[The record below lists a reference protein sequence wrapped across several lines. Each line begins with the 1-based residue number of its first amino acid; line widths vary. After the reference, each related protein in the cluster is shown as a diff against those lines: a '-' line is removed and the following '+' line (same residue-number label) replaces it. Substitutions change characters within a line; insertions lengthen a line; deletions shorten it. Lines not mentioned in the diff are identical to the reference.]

1 MKQVKNQPKRIT
13 SLLLAAAL
21 VVMPMQTAVCAAPSA
36 PIRVADTSS
45 TSGTPSTT
53 NEKTAESLNAQK
65 TAGATKSEVVY
76 ASLQNDG
83 NVKGVYIV
91 NRFDPSSEPVKD
103 YGDYAS
109 IREISTQGRMESF
122 SDGHYAISTGDA
134 PFFYQGQTKRK
145 TLPWKIQLRYT
156 LDGQPIDAQQLAG
169 KSGTFGLEITVKP
182 TDATAKDS
190 YAQQMMLQTS
200 VTLPGDVAENVQTK
214 DGTLVQAG
222 SNHRIDF
229 IGLPGKEAKIF
240 HLTATVK
247 DFHLPAITFAG
258 VPFSMDISSMAL
270 PDFSQD
276 PDLKKLQDGTKALND
291 ATKRLAAGLSAADK
305 GFSALDYGLGRLTGG
320 FSTLQNAGSRLTGG
334 ADRFAAGLETLQKN
348 SAPLVAGIRQAN
360 TSTKDIEDAMQQV
373 NEGWK
378 GYTQGVSAYVDGAQ
392 KSLEAAAPF
401 ASGAQQLLDG
411 ATKTRD
417 GLSAL
422 SEEGGKLVGYSGQIQ
437 EALTQMKR
445 SLSSLP
451 NDRGTKTASAS
462 ALPSPQELAQS
473 EARIK
478 EASRSLQQAKG
489 ATDAV
494 YDAFEKQIQ
503 AIENQPSPSLE
514 EVVTAAGLSADAPKN
529 PDVQKLL
536 AYQQKTAAAQKQALL
551 SSLHR
556 LTDTGEAPLKALKQG
571 MAQAAGQAE
580 QMEEALS
587 EGLSQIKKMTE
598 AMQRLGSGSSALS
611 DGVEKLEQQYQTFHQ
626 GLRRYVGGVGAV
638 SVHFGG
644 NGLKTTDVVA
654 DEAKV
659 LPPSQTAKAQAD
671 TPTTPPSK
679 TAEAQAGTPTTPPSV
694 PTTFY
699 AGMKAL
705 AGGLAEW
712 QQGVKPLVQG
722 GKALQSPENTQALLE
737 GQEKVRNGIGQY
749 TAGFGRLAGGMQ
761 QYTDGVSALA
771 NNSSTLADGLA
782 SYVDGVNRAANGMTE
797 WQSGFHQFGSGV
809 SQASDGAK
817 QLSDGTGEFADQTSD
832 MDARIREKIDA
843 LMGETKKDAKDQTSF
858 ADARNG
864 KISQVQFVLMTEE
877 IKKPQEAKEKAPVKK
892 NISLWDRIVNLFT
905 PKKDSEE

>member
-229 IGLPGKEAKIF
+229 IGLPGKEVKIF

-247 DFHLPAITFAG
+247 NFHLPAITFAG

-411 ATKTRD
+411 ATKTRE
-417 GLSAL
+417 GLSSL
-422 SEEGGKLVGYSGQIQ
+422 SEEGGKLVGYSAQIQ

-451 NDRGTKTASAS
+451 NDNGSKTASAS

-571 MAQAAGQAE
+571 MSQAAGQAE

-598 AMQRLGSGSSALS
+598 AMQHLGSGSSALS

-626 GLRRYVGGVGAV
+626 GLRRYVDGVGDI

-644 NGLKTTDVVA
+644 NGSKTKDIVA

-659 LPPSQTAKAQAD
+659 L
-671 TPTTPPSK
+671 
-679 TAEAQAGTPTTPPSV
+679 PPSV

-722 GKALQSPENTQALLE
+722 GKALQSPETTQALLE

-771 NNSSTLADGLA
+771 NNSSSLADGLA
-782 SYVDGVNRAANGMTE
+782 SYVDGVNRAANGMTK

-817 QLSDGTGEFADQTSD
+817 RLSDGTGDFADQTSD

-843 LMGETKKDAKDQTSF
+843 LMGETKKDVKDQTSF

-877 IKKPQEAKEKAPVKK
+877 IKKPQEAKEKAPAKK

>member
-21 VVMPMQTAVCAAPSA
+21 VVMPMQTAVYAAPSV

-45 TSGTPSTT
+45 TSGTPSTA

-422 SEEGGKLVGYSGQIQ
+422 SEEGGKLVGYSAQIQ

-451 NDRGTKTASAS
+451 NDRGSKTASAS

-598 AMQRLGSGSSALS
+598 AMQHLGSGSSALS

-644 NGLKTTDVVA
+644 NGLKTTDIVA

-659 LPPSQTAKAQAD
+659 LPPSA
-671 TPTTPPSK
+671 
-679 TAEAQAGTPTTPPSV
+679 

-722 GKALQSPENTQALLE
+722 GKALQSPETTQALLE

-771 NNSSTLADGLA
+771 NNSSALVDGLA
-782 SYVDGVNRAANGMTE
+782 SYVDGVNRAANGMTK

-817 QLSDGTGEFADQTSD
+817 RLSDGTGDFADQTSD

-843 LMGETKKDAKDQTSF
+843 LMGETKKDVKDQTSF

-877 IKKPQEAKEKAPVKK
+877 IKKPQEAKEKAPAKK

>member
-229 IGLPGKEAKIF
+229 IGLPGKEVKIF

-247 DFHLPAITFAG
+247 NFHLPAITFAG

-422 SEEGGKLVGYSGQIQ
+422 SEEGGKLVGYSAQIQ

-451 NDRGTKTASAS
+451 NDSSSKTASAS

-571 MAQAAGQAE
+571 MSQAAGQAE

-598 AMQRLGSGSSALS
+598 AMQHLGSGSSALS

-626 GLRRYVGGVGAV
+626 GLRRYVDGVGDI

-644 NGLKTTDVVA
+644 NGSKTKDIVA

-659 LPPSQTAKAQAD
+659 L
-671 TPTTPPSK
+671 
-679 TAEAQAGTPTTPPSV
+679 PPSV

-722 GKALQSPENTQALLE
+722 GKALQSPETTQALLE

-749 TAGFGRLAGGMQ
+749 TAGFRRLAGGMQ

-771 NNSSTLADGLA
+771 NNSSALVDGLA
-782 SYVDGVNRAANGMTE
+782 SYVGGVNRAANGMTE

-817 QLSDGTGEFADQTSD
+817 RLSDGTGDFADQTSD

-843 LMGETKKDAKDQTSF
+843 LMGETKKDVKDQTSF

-877 IKKPQEAKEKAPVKK
+877 IKKPQDAKEKAPVKK

>member
-83 NVKGVYIV
+83 NVKGVYVV

-134 PFFYQGQTKRK
+134 PFFYQGQMKRK

-270 PDFSQD
+270 PDFSKD

-451 NDRGTKTASAS
+451 NDSGSKTDSAS

-536 AYQQKTAAAQKQALL
+536 AYQQKTSAAQKQALL

-571 MAQAAGQAE
+571 MAQAAGQAD

-587 EGLSQIKKMTE
+587 EGLSQIKKMIE
-598 AMQRLGSGSSALS
+598 AMQHLGSGSSALS

-626 GLRRYVGGVGAV
+626 GLRRYVDGVGDI

-644 NGLKTTDVVA
+644 NGSKTKDIVA

-659 LPPSQTAKAQAD
+659 L
-671 TPTTPPSK
+671 
-679 TAEAQAGTPTTPPSV
+679 PPSV

-722 GKALQSPENTQALLE
+722 GKALQSPETTQALLE

-749 TAGFGRLAGGMQ
+749 TAGFGRLASGMQ

-771 NNSSTLADGLA
+771 NNSSALVDGLA

-817 QLSDGTGEFADQTSD
+817 RLSDGTGDFADQTSD
-832 MDARIREKIDA
+832 MDARIREKIDS
-843 LMGETKKDAKDQTSF
+843 LMGEMKKDVKDQTSF
-858 ADARNG
+858 ADTRNG

-877 IKKPQEAKEKAPVKK
+877 IKKPQEAKEKAPAKK

>member
-229 IGLPGKEAKIF
+229 IGLPGKEVKIF

-247 DFHLPAITFAG
+247 NFHLPAITFAG

-422 SEEGGKLVGYSGQIQ
+422 SEEGGKLVGYSAQIQ

-451 NDRGTKTASAS
+451 NDSSSKTASAS

-571 MAQAAGQAE
+571 MSQAAGQAE

-598 AMQRLGSGSSALS
+598 AMQHLGSGSSALS

-626 GLRRYVGGVGAV
+626 GLRRYVDGVGDI

-644 NGLKTTDVVA
+644 NGSKTKDIVA

-659 LPPSQTAKAQAD
+659 L
-671 TPTTPPSK
+671 
-679 TAEAQAGTPTTPPSV
+679 PPSV

-722 GKALQSPENTQALLE
+722 GKALQSSETTQALLE

-771 NNSSTLADGLA
+771 NNSSALVDGLA
-782 SYVDGVNRAANGMTE
+782 SYVGGVNRAANGMTE

-817 QLSDGTGEFADQTSD
+817 RLSDGTGDFADQTSD

-843 LMGETKKDAKDQTSF
+843 LMGETKKDVKDQTSF

>member
-200 VTLPGDVAENVQTK
+200 VTLPGDVAVNVQTK
-214 DGTLVQAG
+214 DGALVQAG

-229 IGLPGKEAKIF
+229 IGLPGKEVKIF

-247 DFHLPAITFAG
+247 NFHLPAITFAG

-411 ATKTRD
+411 ATKTRE
-417 GLSAL
+417 GLSSL
-422 SEEGGKLVGYSGQIQ
+422 SEEGGKLVGYSAQIQ

-451 NDRGTKTASAS
+451 NDNGSKTASAS

-536 AYQQKTAAAQKQALL
+536 AYQQKTSAAQKQALL

-598 AMQRLGSGSSALS
+598 AMQHLDSGSSALS

-626 GLRRYVGGVGAV
+626 GLRRYVDGVGDI

-644 NGLKTTDVVA
+644 NGSKTKDIVA

-659 LPPSQTAKAQAD
+659 L
-671 TPTTPPSK
+671 
-679 TAEAQAGTPTTPPSV
+679 PPSV

-722 GKALQSPENTQALLE
+722 GKALQSPETTQALLE

-771 NNSSTLADGLA
+771 NNSSALVDGLA

-817 QLSDGTGEFADQTSD
+817 RLSDGTGDFADQTSD

-843 LMGETKKDAKDQTSF
+843 LMGETKKDVKDQTSF

-877 IKKPQEAKEKAPVKK
+877 IKKPQEAKEKAPAKK

>member
-21 VVMPMQTAVCAAPSA
+21 VVMPVQTAVCAAPSA

-65 TAGATKSEVVY
+65 TAGTTKSEVVY

-122 SDGHYAISTGDA
+122 PDGHYAISTGDA
-134 PFFYQGQTKRK
+134 PFFYQGQTQRK

-190 YAQQMMLQTS
+190 YAQEMMLQTT

-229 IGLPGKEAKIF
+229 IGLPGKETKTF

-320 FSTLQNAGSRLTGG
+320 FSSLQNAGSRLTGG
-334 ADRFAAGLETLQKN
+334 ADRFATGFETLQKN

-422 SEEGGKLVGYSGQIQ
+422 SEEGGKLVGYSTQIQ

-445 SLSSLP
+445 GLSSLP
-451 NDRGTKTASAS
+451 NDLGSKTASAS

-473 EARIK
+473 EARVK

-529 PDVQKLL
+529 PDVKKLL

-598 AMQRLGSGSSALS
+598 AIQHLGSGSSALS

-626 GLRRYVGGVGAV
+626 GLRRYVDGVGDV

-644 NGLKTTDVVA
+644 NGSKTTDVVT

-659 LPPSQTAKAQAD
+659 LPPSQTAEAQAD
-671 TPTTPPSK
+671 TPTTSPS
-679 TAEAQAGTPTTPPSV
+679 A

-722 GKALQSPENTQALLE
+722 GKALQSPETAQALLE

-817 QLSDGTGEFADQTSD
+817 QLSDGTGDFADQTSD

-877 IKKPQEAKEKAPVKK
+877 IKKPQEAKEKAPVQK

>member
-200 VTLPGDVAENVQTK
+200 VTLPGDVAVNVQTK
-214 DGTLVQAG
+214 DGALVQAG

-229 IGLPGKEAKIF
+229 IGLPGKEVKIF

-247 DFHLPAITFAG
+247 NFHLPAITFAG

-411 ATKTRD
+411 ATKTRE
-417 GLSAL
+417 GLSSL
-422 SEEGGKLVGYSGQIQ
+422 SEEGGKLVGYSAQIQ

-451 NDRGTKTASAS
+451 NDNGSKTASAS

-571 MAQAAGQAE
+571 MSQAAGQAE

-598 AMQRLGSGSSALS
+598 AMQHLGSGSSALS

-626 GLRRYVGGVGAV
+626 GLRRYVDGVGDI

-644 NGLKTTDVVA
+644 NGSKTKDIVA

-659 LPPSQTAKAQAD
+659 L
-671 TPTTPPSK
+671 
-679 TAEAQAGTPTTPPSV
+679 PPSV

-722 GKALQSPENTQALLE
+722 GKALQSPETTQALLE

-771 NNSSTLADGLA
+771 NNSSALVDGLA
-782 SYVDGVNRAANGMTE
+782 SYVGGVNRAANGMTE

-817 QLSDGTGEFADQTSD
+817 RLSDGTGDFADQTSD

-843 LMGETKKDAKDQTSF
+843 LMGETKKDVKDQTSF

>member
-229 IGLPGKEAKIF
+229 IGLPGKEVKIF

-247 DFHLPAITFAG
+247 NFHLPAITFAG

-378 GYTQGVSAYVDGAQ
+378 GYTQGVSAYVDSAQ

-422 SEEGGKLVGYSGQIQ
+422 SEEGGKLVGYSAQIQ

-451 NDRGTKTASAS
+451 NDSSSKTASAS

-571 MAQAAGQAE
+571 MSQAAGQAE

-598 AMQRLGSGSSALS
+598 AMQHLGSGSSALS

-626 GLRRYVGGVGAV
+626 GLRRYVDGVGDI

-644 NGLKTTDVVA
+644 NGSKTKDIVA

-659 LPPSQTAKAQAD
+659 L
-671 TPTTPPSK
+671 
-679 TAEAQAGTPTTPPSV
+679 PPSV

-722 GKALQSPENTQALLE
+722 GKALQSPETTQALLE

-771 NNSSTLADGLA
+771 NNSSALVDGLA
-782 SYVDGVNRAANGMTE
+782 SYVGGVNRAANGMTE

-817 QLSDGTGEFADQTSD
+817 RLSDGTGDFADQTSD

-843 LMGETKKDAKDQTSF
+843 LMGETKKDVKDQTSF

>member
-229 IGLPGKEAKIF
+229 IGLPGKEVKIF

-247 DFHLPAITFAG
+247 NFHLPAITFAG

-411 ATKTRD
+411 ATKTRE
-417 GLSAL
+417 GLSSL
-422 SEEGGKLVGYSGQIQ
+422 SEEGGKLVGYSAQIQ

-451 NDRGTKTASAS
+451 NDNGSKTASAS

-536 AYQQKTAAAQKQALL
+536 AYQQKTSAAQKQALL

-598 AMQRLGSGSSALS
+598 AMQHLDSGSSALS

-626 GLRRYVGGVGAV
+626 GLRRYVDGVGDI

-644 NGLKTTDVVA
+644 NGSKTKDIVA

-659 LPPSQTAKAQAD
+659 L
-671 TPTTPPSK
+671 
-679 TAEAQAGTPTTPPSV
+679 PPSV

-722 GKALQSPENTQALLE
+722 GKALQSPETTQALLE

-771 NNSSTLADGLA
+771 NNSSALVDGLA

-817 QLSDGTGEFADQTSD
+817 RLSDGTGDFADQTSD

-843 LMGETKKDAKDQTSF
+843 LMGEMKKDVKDQTSF
-858 ADARNG
+858 ADTRNG

>member
-83 NVKGVYIV
+83 NVKGVYVV

-182 TDATAKDS
+182 TDSTPKDS

-291 ATKRLAAGLSAADK
+291 ATKRLAAGLSVADK

-320 FSTLQNAGSRLTGG
+320 FSSLQNAGSRLTGG

-422 SEEGGKLVGYSGQIQ
+422 SEEGGKLVGYSAQIQ

-451 NDRGTKTASAS
+451 NDSSSKTASAS

-571 MAQAAGQAE
+571 MSQAAGQAE

-598 AMQRLGSGSSALS
+598 AMQHLGSGSSALS

-626 GLRRYVGGVGAV
+626 GLRRYVDGVGDI

-644 NGLKTTDVVA
+644 NGSKTKDIVA

-659 LPPSQTAKAQAD
+659 L
-671 TPTTPPSK
+671 
-679 TAEAQAGTPTTPPSV
+679 PPSV

-722 GKALQSPENTQALLE
+722 GKALQSPETTQALLE

-771 NNSSTLADGLA
+771 NNSSALVDGLA

-817 QLSDGTGEFADQTSD
+817 RLSDGTGDFADQTSD

-843 LMGETKKDAKDQTSF
+843 LMGEMKKDVKDQTSF
-858 ADARNG
+858 ADTRNG

>member
-21 VVMPMQTAVCAAPSA
+21 VVMPMQTAVYAAPSA

-83 NVKGVYIV
+83 NVKGIYIV

-122 SDGHYAISTGDA
+122 PDGHYAISTGDA

-247 DFHLPAITFAG
+247 DFYLPAITFAG

-320 FSTLQNAGSRLTGG
+320 FSSLQNAGSRLTGG

-422 SEEGGKLVGYSGQIQ
+422 SEEGGKLVDYSAQIQ

-451 NDRGTKTASAS
+451 NDRGSKTASAS
-462 ALPSPQELAQS
+462 TLPSPQELAQS

-478 EASRSLQQAKG
+478 EASRNLQQAKG

-503 AIENQPSPSLE
+503 AIENQPSPSLA

-587 EGLSQIKKMTE
+587 EGLLQIKKMTE
-598 AMQRLGSGSSALS
+598 AMQHLGSSSSALS

-626 GLRRYVGGVGAV
+626 GLRRYVDGVGDI

-644 NGLKTTDVVA
+644 NGSKTKDIVA

-659 LPPSQTAKAQAD
+659 LPPSQTAEAQAD
-671 TPTTPPSK
+671 
-679 TAEAQAGTPTTPPSV
+679 TPTTPPSV

-722 GKALQSPENTQALLE
+722 GKALQSPETTQALLE

-771 NNSSTLADGLA
+771 NNSSALADGLA
-782 SYVDGVNRAANGMTE
+782 SYVDGVNRTANGMIE

-817 QLSDGTGEFADQTSD
+817 RLSDGTRNFADQTSD

-843 LMGETKKDAKDQTSF
+843 LMGETKKDVKDQTSF

-877 IKKPQEAKEKAPVKK
+877 IKKPQEPKEKAPAQK
-892 NISLWDRIVNLFT
+892 NVSLWDRIVNLFT

>member
-21 VVMPMQTAVCAAPSA
+21 VVMPMQMAVCAAPSA

-76 ASLQNDG
+76 ASLKNDG

-229 IGLPGKEAKIF
+229 IGLPGKEVKIF

-247 DFHLPAITFAG
+247 NFHLPAITFAG

-422 SEEGGKLVGYSGQIQ
+422 SEEGGKLVGYSAQIQ

-451 NDRGTKTASAS
+451 NDSSSKTASAS

-536 AYQQKTAAAQKQALL
+536 AYQQKTSAAQKQALL

-571 MAQAAGQAE
+571 MAQAAGQAD

-587 EGLSQIKKMTE
+587 EGLSQIKKMIE
-598 AMQRLGSGSSALS
+598 AMQHLGSGSSALS

-626 GLRRYVGGVGAV
+626 GLRRYVDGVGDI

-644 NGLKTTDVVA
+644 NGSKTKDIVA

-659 LPPSQTAKAQAD
+659 L
-671 TPTTPPSK
+671 
-679 TAEAQAGTPTTPPSV
+679 PPSV

-722 GKALQSPENTQALLE
+722 GKALQSPETTQALLE

-771 NNSSTLADGLA
+771 NSSSALVDGLA

-817 QLSDGTGEFADQTSD
+817 RLSDGTGDFADQTSD

-843 LMGETKKDAKDQTSF
+843 LMGEMKKDVKDQTSF
-858 ADARNG
+858 ADTRNG

-877 IKKPQEAKEKAPVKK
+877 IKKPQEAKEKAPAKK
-892 NISLWDRIVNLFT
+892 NSSLWDRIVKLFT

>member
-229 IGLPGKEAKIF
+229 IGLPGKEVKIF

-247 DFHLPAITFAG
+247 NFHLPAITFAG

-422 SEEGGKLVGYSGQIQ
+422 SEEGGKLVGYSAQIQ

-451 NDRGTKTASAS
+451 NDSSSKTASAS

-571 MAQAAGQAE
+571 MSQAAGQAE

-598 AMQRLGSGSSALS
+598 AMQHLGSGSSALS

-626 GLRRYVGGVGAV
+626 GLRRYVDGVGDI

-644 NGLKTTDVVA
+644 NGSKTKDIVA

-659 LPPSQTAKAQAD
+659 L
-671 TPTTPPSK
+671 
-679 TAEAQAGTPTTPPSV
+679 PPSV

-722 GKALQSPENTQALLE
+722 GKALQSPETTQALLG

-771 NNSSTLADGLA
+771 NNSSALVDGLA
-782 SYVDGVNRAANGMTE
+782 SYVGGVNRAANGMTE

-817 QLSDGTGEFADQTSD
+817 RLSDGTGDFADQTSD

-843 LMGETKKDAKDQTSF
+843 LMGETKKDVKDQTSF

>member
-229 IGLPGKEAKIF
+229 IGLPGKEVKIF

-247 DFHLPAITFAG
+247 NFHLPAITFAG

-422 SEEGGKLVGYSGQIQ
+422 SEEGGKLVGYSAQIQ

-451 NDRGTKTASAS
+451 NDSSSKTASAS

-536 AYQQKTAAAQKQALL
+536 AYQQKTSAAQKQALL

-598 AMQRLGSGSSALS
+598 AMQHLGSGSSALS

-626 GLRRYVGGVGAV
+626 GLRRYVDGVGDI

-644 NGLKTTDVVA
+644 NGSKTKDIVA

-659 LPPSQTAKAQAD
+659 L
-671 TPTTPPSK
+671 
-679 TAEAQAGTPTTPPSV
+679 PPSV

-722 GKALQSPENTQALLE
+722 GKALQSPETTQALLE

-771 NNSSTLADGLA
+771 NNSSALVDGLA

-817 QLSDGTGEFADQTSD
+817 RLSDGTGDFADQTSD

-843 LMGETKKDAKDQTSF
+843 LMGEMKKDVKDQTSF
-858 ADARNG
+858 ADTRNG

>member
-21 VVMPMQTAVCAAPSA
+21 VVMPMQTAVYAAPSA

-53 NEKTAESLNAQK
+53 NEKTTESLNAQK

-83 NVKGVYIV
+83 NVKGIYIV

-122 SDGHYAISTGDA
+122 PDGHYAISTGDA

-305 GFSALDYGLGRLTGG
+305 GFSALDYGLGRLTGC
-320 FSTLQNAGSRLTGG
+320 FSSLQNAGSRLTGG

-422 SEEGGKLVGYSGQIQ
+422 SEEGGKLVGYSAQIQ

-451 NDRGTKTASAS
+451 NDRGSKTASAS

-536 AYQQKTAAAQKQALL
+536 AYQQKTAAAQKQTLL

-598 AMQRLGSGSSALS
+598 AMQHLGSGSSALS

-626 GLRRYVGGVGAV
+626 GLRRYIDGVGDI
-638 SVHFGG
+638 SIHFGG
-644 NGLKTTDVVA
+644 NGSKTKDIVA

-659 LPPSQTAKAQAD
+659 LSPSQ
-671 TPTTPPSK
+671 
-679 TAEAQAGTPTTPPSV
+679 TAEAQADASTTPPSV

-722 GKALQSPENTQALLE
+722 GKALQSPETTQALLE

-761 QYTDGVSALA
+761 QYTDGVSSLA
-771 NNSSTLADGLA
+771 NNSRALADGLA

-817 QLSDGTGEFADQTSD
+817 RLSDGTGDFADQTSD

-843 LMGETKKDAKDQTSF
+843 LMGETKKDVKDQTSF

-877 IKKPQEAKEKAPVKK
+877 IKKPQEPKEKAPAQK
-892 NISLWDRIVNLFT
+892 NVSLWDRIVNLFT
-905 PKKDSEE
+905 PKKDSGE

>member
-229 IGLPGKEAKIF
+229 IGLPGKEVKIF

-247 DFHLPAITFAG
+247 NFHLPAITFAG

-411 ATKTRD
+411 ATKTRE
-417 GLSAL
+417 GLSSL
-422 SEEGGKLVGYSGQIQ
+422 SEEGGKLVGYSAQIQ

-451 NDRGTKTASAS
+451 NDNGSKTASAS

-514 EVVTAAGLSADAPKN
+514 EVVTAAGLSVDAPKN

-536 AYQQKTAAAQKQALL
+536 AYQQKTSAAQKQALL

-598 AMQRLGSGSSALS
+598 AMQHLDSGSSALS

-626 GLRRYVGGVGAV
+626 GLRRYVDGVGDI

-644 NGLKTTDVVA
+644 NGSKTKDIVA

-659 LPPSQTAKAQAD
+659 L
-671 TPTTPPSK
+671 
-679 TAEAQAGTPTTPPSV
+679 PPSV

-722 GKALQSPENTQALLE
+722 GKALQSPETTQALLE

-771 NNSSTLADGLA
+771 NNSSALVDGLA

-817 QLSDGTGEFADQTSD
+817 RLSDGTGDFADQTSD

-843 LMGETKKDAKDQTSF
+843 LMGEMKKDVKDQTSF

>member
-258 VPFSMDISSMAL
+258 VPFSMDINSMAL

-320 FSTLQNAGSRLTGG
+320 FSSLQNAGSRLTGG

-422 SEEGGKLVGYSGQIQ
+422 SEEGGKLVGYSAQIQ

-451 NDRGTKTASAS
+451 NDSGSKTASAS

-478 EASRSLQQAKG
+478 EASRSLQQAKS

-536 AYQQKTAAAQKQALL
+536 AYQQKTSAAQKQALL

-571 MAQAAGQAE
+571 MAEAAGQAE

-598 AMQRLGSGSSALS
+598 AMQHLGSGSSSLS

-659 LPPSQTAKAQAD
+659 LPPTPADTKDGSNSNAKADPTAD
-671 TPTTPPSK
+671 THTTSPS
-679 TAEAQAGTPTTPPSV
+679 A

-722 GKALQSPENTQALLE
+722 GKALQSPETTQALLE

-771 NNSSTLADGLA
+771 NNSSALVDGLA

-817 QLSDGTGEFADQTSD
+817 RLSDGTGDFADQTSD

-843 LMGETKKDAKDQTSF
+843 LMGETKKDVKDQTSF

-877 IKKPQEAKEKAPVKK
+877 IKKPQEAKEKAPAKK

>member
-76 ASLQNDG
+76 ASLQSDG
-83 NVKGVYIV
+83 NVKGIYIV

-276 PDLKKLQDGTKALND
+276 PDLKKLQDGTKTLND

-320 FSTLQNAGSRLTGG
+320 FSSLQNAGSRLTGG

-451 NDRGTKTASAS
+451 NDSSSKTASAS

-571 MAQAAGQAE
+571 MSQAAGQAE

-598 AMQRLGSGSSALS
+598 AMQHLGSGSSALS

-626 GLRRYVGGVGAV
+626 GLRRYVDGVGDI

-644 NGLKTTDVVA
+644 NGSKTKDIVA

-659 LPPSQTAKAQAD
+659 L
-671 TPTTPPSK
+671 
-679 TAEAQAGTPTTPPSV
+679 PPSV

-722 GKALQSPENTQALLE
+722 GKALQSPETTQALLE

-771 NNSSTLADGLA
+771 NNSSALVDGLA
-782 SYVDGVNRAANGMTE
+782 SYVGGVNRAANGMTE

-817 QLSDGTGEFADQTSD
+817 RLSDGTGDFADQTSD

-843 LMGETKKDAKDQTSF
+843 LMGETKKDVKDQTSF

>member
-229 IGLPGKEAKIF
+229 IGLPGKEVKIF

-247 DFHLPAITFAG
+247 NFHLPAITFAG

-422 SEEGGKLVGYSGQIQ
+422 SEEGGKLVGYSAQIQ

-451 NDRGTKTASAS
+451 NDSSSKTASAS

-571 MAQAAGQAE
+571 MSQAAGQAE

-598 AMQRLGSGSSALS
+598 AMQHLGSGSSALS

-626 GLRRYVGGVGAV
+626 GLRRYVDGVGDI

-644 NGLKTTDVVA
+644 NGSKTKDIVA

-659 LPPSQTAKAQAD
+659 L
-671 TPTTPPSK
+671 
-679 TAEAQAGTPTTPPSV
+679 PPSV

-722 GKALQSPENTQALLE
+722 GKALQSPETTQALLE

-749 TAGFGRLAGGMQ
+749 TAGFRRLAGGMQ

-771 NNSSTLADGLA
+771 NNSSALVDGLA
-782 SYVDGVNRAANGMTE
+782 SYVGGVNRAANGMTE

-817 QLSDGTGEFADQTSD
+817 RLSDGTGDFADQTSD

-843 LMGETKKDAKDQTSF
+843 LMGETKKDVKDQTSF

>member
-21 VVMPMQTAVCAAPSA
+21 VVMPMQTAVYAAPSV

-45 TSGTPSTT
+45 TSGTPSTA

-422 SEEGGKLVGYSGQIQ
+422 SEEGGKLVGYSAQIQ

-451 NDRGTKTASAS
+451 NDSSSKTASAS

-571 MAQAAGQAE
+571 MSQAAGQAE

-598 AMQRLGSGSSALS
+598 AMQHLGSGSSALS

-626 GLRRYVGGVGAV
+626 GLRRYVDGVGDI

-644 NGLKTTDVVA
+644 NGSKTKDIVA

-659 LPPSQTAKAQAD
+659 L
-671 TPTTPPSK
+671 
-679 TAEAQAGTPTTPPSV
+679 PPSV

-722 GKALQSPENTQALLE
+722 GKALQSPETTQALLE

-771 NNSSTLADGLA
+771 NNSSALVDGLA

-817 QLSDGTGEFADQTSD
+817 RLSDGTGDFADQTSD

-843 LMGETKKDAKDQTSF
+843 LMGEMKKDVKDQTSF
-858 ADARNG
+858 ADTRNG

>member
-21 VVMPMQTAVCAAPSA
+21 VVMPMQTAVYAAPSA
-36 PIRVADTSS
+36 SIRVADTSS

-53 NEKTAESLNAQK
+53 NKKTAESLNAQK

-83 NVKGVYIV
+83 NVKGIYIV

-122 SDGHYAISTGDA
+122 PDGHYAISTGDA

-320 FSTLQNAGSRLTGG
+320 FSSLQNAGSRLTGG

-378 GYTQGVSAYVDGAQ
+378 GYTQGVSAYVEGAQ

-422 SEEGGKLVGYSGQIQ
+422 SEEGSKLVGYSGQIQ

-451 NDRGTKTASAS
+451 NDRGSKTASAS

-598 AMQRLGSGSSALS
+598 AMQHLDSGSSALS

-626 GLRRYVGGVGAV
+626 GLRRYVDGVGDI

-644 NGLKTTDVVA
+644 NGSKTKDIVA

-659 LPPSQTAKAQAD
+659 L
-671 TPTTPPSK
+671 
-679 TAEAQAGTPTTPPSV
+679 PPSV

-722 GKALQSPENTQALLE
+722 GKALQSPETTQALLE

-771 NNSSTLADGLA
+771 NNSSALADGLA

-797 WQSGFHQFGSGV
+797 WQNGFHQFGSGV

-817 QLSDGTGEFADQTSD
+817 RLSDGTGDFADQTSD

-843 LMGETKKDAKDQTSF
+843 LMGETKKDVKDQTSF

>member
-451 NDRGTKTASAS
+451 NDSGSKTDSAS

-536 AYQQKTAAAQKQALL
+536 AYQQKTSAAQKQALL

-571 MAQAAGQAE
+571 MAQAAGQAD

-587 EGLSQIKKMTE
+587 EGLSQIKKMIE
-598 AMQRLGSGSSALS
+598 AMQHLGSGSSALS

-626 GLRRYVGGVGAV
+626 GLRRYVDGVGDI

-644 NGLKTTDVVA
+644 NGSKTKDIVA

-659 LPPSQTAKAQAD
+659 L
-671 TPTTPPSK
+671 
-679 TAEAQAGTPTTPPSV
+679 PPSV

-722 GKALQSPENTQALLE
+722 GKALQSPETTQALLE

-771 NNSSTLADGLA
+771 NNSSALVDGLA

-817 QLSDGTGEFADQTSD
+817 RLSDGTGDFADQTSD

-843 LMGETKKDAKDQTSF
+843 LMGEMKKDVKDQTSF
-858 ADARNG
+858 ADTRNG

-877 IKKPQEAKEKAPVKK
+877 IKKPQEAKEKAPAKK
-892 NISLWDRIVNLFT
+892 NSSLWDRIVKLFT

>member
-21 VVMPMQTAVCAAPSA
+21 VVMPMQTAVCAAPSV

-83 NVKGVYIV
+83 NVKGVYVV

-229 IGLPGKEAKIF
+229 IGLPGKEVKIF

-247 DFHLPAITFAG
+247 NFHLPAITFAG

-360 TSTKDIEDAMQQV
+360 TSTKNIEDAMQQV

-422 SEEGGKLVGYSGQIQ
+422 SEEGGKLVGYSAQIQ

-451 NDRGTKTASAS
+451 NDSGSKTASAS

-571 MAQAAGQAE
+571 MSQAAGQAE

-598 AMQRLGSGSSALS
+598 AMQHLGSGSSALS

-626 GLRRYVGGVGAV
+626 GLRRYVDGVGDI

-644 NGLKTTDVVA
+644 NGSKTKDIVA

-659 LPPSQTAKAQAD
+659 LPPSA
-671 TPTTPPSK
+671 
-679 TAEAQAGTPTTPPSV
+679 

-722 GKALQSPENTQALLE
+722 GKALQSPETTQALLE

-749 TAGFGRLAGGMQ
+749 TAGFGRLASGMQ

-771 NNSSTLADGLA
+771 NNSSALVDGLA

-817 QLSDGTGEFADQTSD
+817 RLSDGTGDFADQTSD

-843 LMGETKKDAKDQTSF
+843 LMGEMKKDVKDQSSF
-858 ADARNG
+858 ADTRNG

-877 IKKPQEAKEKAPVKK
+877 IKKPQEAKEKAPAKK

>member
-76 ASLQNDG
+76 ASLQNYG

-451 NDRGTKTASAS
+451 NDSGSKTDSAS

-536 AYQQKTAAAQKQALL
+536 AYQQKTSAAQKQALL

-571 MAQAAGQAE
+571 MAQAAGQAD

-587 EGLSQIKKMTE
+587 EGLSQIKKMIE
-598 AMQRLGSGSSALS
+598 AMQHLGSGSSALS

-626 GLRRYVGGVGAV
+626 GLRRYVDGVGDI

-644 NGLKTTDVVA
+644 NGSKTKDIVA

-659 LPPSQTAKAQAD
+659 L
-671 TPTTPPSK
+671 
-679 TAEAQAGTPTTPPSV
+679 PPSV

-722 GKALQSPENTQALLE
+722 GKALQSPETTQALLE

-749 TAGFGRLAGGMQ
+749 TAGFGRLASGMQ

-771 NNSSTLADGLA
+771 NNSSALVDGLA
-782 SYVDGVNRAANGMTE
+782 SYVDGVNRAANGMTK

-817 QLSDGTGEFADQTSD
+817 RLSDGTGDFADQTSD

-843 LMGETKKDAKDQTSF
+843 LMGETKKDVKDQTSF

-877 IKKPQEAKEKAPVKK
+877 IKKPQEAKEKAPAKK

>member
-21 VVMPMQTAVCAAPSA
+21 VVMPMQTAVCAAPSV

-83 NVKGVYIV
+83 NVKGVYVV

-122 SDGHYAISTGDA
+122 SDGHYAISTVDA

-229 IGLPGKEAKIF
+229 IGLPGKEVKIF

-247 DFHLPAITFAG
+247 NFHLPAITFAG

-360 TSTKDIEDAMQQV
+360 TSTKNIEDAMQQV

-422 SEEGGKLVGYSGQIQ
+422 SEEGGKLVGYSAQIQ

-451 NDRGTKTASAS
+451 NDSGSKTASAS

-571 MAQAAGQAE
+571 MSQAAGQAE

-598 AMQRLGSGSSALS
+598 AMQHLGSGSSALS

-626 GLRRYVGGVGAV
+626 GLRRYVDGVGDI

-644 NGLKTTDVVA
+644 NGSKTKDIVA

-659 LPPSQTAKAQAD
+659 LPPSA
-671 TPTTPPSK
+671 
-679 TAEAQAGTPTTPPSV
+679 

-722 GKALQSPENTQALLE
+722 GKALQSPETTQALLE

-749 TAGFGRLAGGMQ
+749 TAGFGRLASGMQ

-771 NNSSTLADGLA
+771 NNSSALVDGLA

-817 QLSDGTGEFADQTSD
+817 RLSDGTGDFADQTSD

-843 LMGETKKDAKDQTSF
+843 LMGEMKKDVKDQTSF
-858 ADARNG
+858 ADTRNG

-877 IKKPQEAKEKAPVKK
+877 IKKPQEVKEKAPAKK

>member
-229 IGLPGKEAKIF
+229 IGLPGKEVKIF

-247 DFHLPAITFAG
+247 NFHLPAITFAG

-320 FSTLQNAGSRLTGG
+320 FSTLQNTGSRLTGG

-422 SEEGGKLVGYSGQIQ
+422 SEEGGKLVGYSAQIQ

-451 NDRGTKTASAS
+451 NDSSSKTASAS

-571 MAQAAGQAE
+571 MSQAAGQAE

-598 AMQRLGSGSSALS
+598 AMQHLGSGSSALS

-626 GLRRYVGGVGAV
+626 GLRRYVDGVGDI

-644 NGLKTTDVVA
+644 NGSKTKDIVA

-659 LPPSQTAKAQAD
+659 L
-671 TPTTPPSK
+671 
-679 TAEAQAGTPTTPPSV
+679 PPSV

-722 GKALQSPENTQALLE
+722 GKALQSPETTQALLE

-749 TAGFGRLAGGMQ
+749 TAGFRRLAGGMQ

-771 NNSSTLADGLA
+771 NNSSALVDGLA
-782 SYVDGVNRAANGMTE
+782 SYVGGVNRAANGMTE

-817 QLSDGTGEFADQTSD
+817 RLSDGTGDFADQTSD

-843 LMGETKKDAKDQTSF
+843 LMGETKKDVKDQTSF

>member
-229 IGLPGKEAKIF
+229 IGLPGKEVKIF

-247 DFHLPAITFAG
+247 NFHLPAITFAG

-422 SEEGGKLVGYSGQIQ
+422 SEEGGKLVGYSAQIQ

-451 NDRGTKTASAS
+451 NDSSSKTASAS

-571 MAQAAGQAE
+571 MSQAAGQAE

-598 AMQRLGSGSSALS
+598 AMQHLGSGSSALS

-626 GLRRYVGGVGAV
+626 GLRRYVDGVGDI

-644 NGLKTTDVVA
+644 NGSKTKDIVA

-659 LPPSQTAKAQAD
+659 L
-671 TPTTPPSK
+671 
-679 TAEAQAGTPTTPPSV
+679 PPSV

-722 GKALQSPENTQALLE
+722 GKALQSPETTQALLE

-771 NNSSTLADGLA
+771 NNSSALVDGLA

-817 QLSDGTGEFADQTSD
+817 RLSDGTGDFADQTSD

-843 LMGETKKDAKDQTSF
+843 LMGEMKKDVKDQTSF
-858 ADARNG
+858 ADTRNG

>member
-83 NVKGVYIV
+83 NVKGVYVV

-229 IGLPGKEAKIF
+229 IGLPGKEVKIF

-247 DFHLPAITFAG
+247 NFHLPAITFAG

-422 SEEGGKLVGYSGQIQ
+422 SEEGGKLVGYSAQIQ

-451 NDRGTKTASAS
+451 NDSSSKTASAS

-571 MAQAAGQAE
+571 MSQAAGQAE

-598 AMQRLGSGSSALS
+598 AMQHLGSGSSALS

-626 GLRRYVGGVGAV
+626 GLRRYVDGVGDI

-644 NGLKTTDVVA
+644 NGSKTKDIVA

-659 LPPSQTAKAQAD
+659 L
-671 TPTTPPSK
+671 
-679 TAEAQAGTPTTPPSV
+679 PPSV

-722 GKALQSPENTQALLE
+722 GKALQSPETTQALLE

-771 NNSSTLADGLA
+771 NNSSALVDGLA
-782 SYVDGVNRAANGMTE
+782 SYVGGVNRAANGMTE

-817 QLSDGTGEFADQTSD
+817 RLSDGTGDFADQTSD

-843 LMGETKKDAKDQTSF
+843 LMGEMKKDVKDQTSF
-858 ADARNG
+858 ADTRNG

>member
-451 NDRGTKTASAS
+451 NDSGSKTDSAS

-494 YDAFEKQIQ
+494 YDAFEKQMQ

-536 AYQQKTAAAQKQALL
+536 AYQQKTSAAQKQALL

-571 MAQAAGQAE
+571 MAQAAGQAD

-587 EGLSQIKKMTE
+587 EGLSQIKKMIE
-598 AMQRLGSGSSALS
+598 AMQHLGSGSSALS

-626 GLRRYVGGVGAV
+626 GLRRYVDGVGDI

-644 NGLKTTDVVA
+644 NGSKTKDIVA

-659 LPPSQTAKAQAD
+659 LPPSA
-671 TPTTPPSK
+671 
-679 TAEAQAGTPTTPPSV
+679 

-722 GKALQSPENTQALLE
+722 GKALQSPETTQALLE

-749 TAGFGRLAGGMQ
+749 TAGFGRLASGMQ

-771 NNSSTLADGLA
+771 NNSSALVDGLA

-817 QLSDGTGEFADQTSD
+817 RLSDGTGDFADQTSD

-843 LMGETKKDAKDQTSF
+843 LMGEMKKDVKDQTSF
-858 ADARNG
+858 ADTRNG

-877 IKKPQEAKEKAPVKK
+877 IKKPQEAKEKAPAKK
-892 NISLWDRIVNLFT
+892 NSSLWDRIVNLFT

>member
-451 NDRGTKTASAS
+451 NDSGSKTDSAS

-536 AYQQKTAAAQKQALL
+536 AYQQKTSAAQKQALL

-571 MAQAAGQAE
+571 MAQAAGQAD

-587 EGLSQIKKMTE
+587 EGLSQIKKMIE
-598 AMQRLGSGSSALS
+598 AMQHLGSGSSALS

-626 GLRRYVGGVGAV
+626 GLRRYVDGVGDI

-644 NGLKTTDVVA
+644 NGSKTKDIVA

-659 LPPSQTAKAQAD
+659 LPPSA
-671 TPTTPPSK
+671 
-679 TAEAQAGTPTTPPSV
+679 

-722 GKALQSPENTQALLE
+722 GKALQSPETTQALLE

-749 TAGFGRLAGGMQ
+749 TAGFGRLASGMQ

-771 NNSSTLADGLA
+771 NNSSALVDGLA

-817 QLSDGTGEFADQTSD
+817 RLSDGTGDFADQTSD

-843 LMGETKKDAKDQTSF
+843 LMGEMKKDVKDQTSF
-858 ADARNG
+858 ADTRNG

-877 IKKPQEAKEKAPVKK
+877 IKKPQEAKEKAPAKK

>member
-451 NDRGTKTASAS
+451 NDSGSKTDSAS

-494 YDAFEKQIQ
+494 YDAFEKQMQ

-536 AYQQKTAAAQKQALL
+536 AYQQKTSAAQKQALL

-571 MAQAAGQAE
+571 MAQAAGQAD

-587 EGLSQIKKMTE
+587 EGLSQIKKMIE
-598 AMQRLGSGSSALS
+598 AMQHLGSGSSALS

-626 GLRRYVGGVGAV
+626 GLRRYVDGVGDI

-644 NGLKTTDVVA
+644 NGSKTKDIVA

-659 LPPSQTAKAQAD
+659 LPPSA
-671 TPTTPPSK
+671 
-679 TAEAQAGTPTTPPSV
+679 

-722 GKALQSPENTQALLE
+722 GKALQSPETTQALLE

-749 TAGFGRLAGGMQ
+749 TAGFGRLASGMQ

-771 NNSSTLADGLA
+771 NNSSALVDGLA

-817 QLSDGTGEFADQTSD
+817 RLSDGTGDFADQTSD

-843 LMGETKKDAKDQTSF
+843 LMGEMKKDVKDQTSF
-858 ADARNG
+858 ADTRNG

-877 IKKPQEAKEKAPVKK
+877 IKKPQEAKEKAPAKK
-892 NISLWDRIVNLFT
+892 NISLWDRIVNLFK

>member
-65 TAGATKSEVVY
+65 TASATKSEVVY

-134 PFFYQGQTKRK
+134 PFFYQGQTQRK

-156 LDGQPIDAQQLAG
+156 LDGQPMDAQQLAG

-451 NDRGTKTASAS
+451 NDSGSKTDSAS

-536 AYQQKTAAAQKQALL
+536 AYQQKTSAAQKQALL

-571 MAQAAGQAE
+571 MAQAAGQAD

-587 EGLSQIKKMTE
+587 EGLSQIKKMIE
-598 AMQRLGSGSSALS
+598 AMQHLGSGSSALS

-626 GLRRYVGGVGAV
+626 GLRRYVDGVGDI

-644 NGLKTTDVVA
+644 NGSKTKDIVA

-659 LPPSQTAKAQAD
+659 LPPSA
-671 TPTTPPSK
+671 
-679 TAEAQAGTPTTPPSV
+679 

-722 GKALQSPENTQALLE
+722 GKALQSPETTQALLE

-749 TAGFGRLAGGMQ
+749 TAGFGRLASGMQ

-771 NNSSTLADGLA
+771 NNSSALVDGLA

-817 QLSDGTGEFADQTSD
+817 RLSDGTGDFADQTSD

-843 LMGETKKDAKDQTSF
+843 LMGEMKKDVKDQTSF
-858 ADARNG
+858 ADTRNG

-877 IKKPQEAKEKAPVKK
+877 IKKPQEAKEKAPAKK

>member
-229 IGLPGKEAKIF
+229 IGLPGKEVKIF

-247 DFHLPAITFAG
+247 NFHLPAITFAG

-451 NDRGTKTASAS
+451 NDSGSKTDSAS

-536 AYQQKTAAAQKQALL
+536 AYQQKTSAAQKQALL

-571 MAQAAGQAE
+571 MAQAAGQAD

-587 EGLSQIKKMTE
+587 EGLSQIKKMIE
-598 AMQRLGSGSSALS
+598 AMQHLGSGSSALS

-626 GLRRYVGGVGAV
+626 GLRRYVDGVGDI

-644 NGLKTTDVVA
+644 NGSKTKDIVA

-659 LPPSQTAKAQAD
+659 L
-671 TPTTPPSK
+671 
-679 TAEAQAGTPTTPPSV
+679 PPSV

-722 GKALQSPENTQALLE
+722 GKALQSPETTQALLE

-771 NNSSTLADGLA
+771 NNSSALVDGLA

-817 QLSDGTGEFADQTSD
+817 RLSDGTGDFADQTSD

-843 LMGETKKDAKDQTSF
+843 LMGEMKKDVKDQTSF
-858 ADARNG
+858 ADTRNG

-877 IKKPQEAKEKAPVKK
+877 IKKPQEAKEKAPAKK
-892 NISLWDRIVNLFT
+892 NSSLWDRIVKLFT

>member
-229 IGLPGKEAKIF
+229 IGLPGKEVKIF

-247 DFHLPAITFAG
+247 NFHLPAITFAG

-411 ATKTRD
+411 ATKTRE
-417 GLSAL
+417 GLSSL
-422 SEEGGKLVGYSGQIQ
+422 SEEGGKLVGYSAQIQ

-451 NDRGTKTASAS
+451 NDNGSKTASAS

-571 MAQAAGQAE
+571 MSQAAGQAE

-598 AMQRLGSGSSALS
+598 AMQHLGSGSSALS

-626 GLRRYVGGVGAV
+626 GLRRYVDGVGDI

-644 NGLKTTDVVA
+644 NGSKTKDIVA

-659 LPPSQTAKAQAD
+659 L
-671 TPTTPPSK
+671 
-679 TAEAQAGTPTTPPSV
+679 PPSV

-722 GKALQSPENTQALLE
+722 GKALQSPETTQALLE

-761 QYTDGVSALA
+761 QYTDGVSVLA
-771 NNSSTLADGLA
+771 NNSSALVDGLA
-782 SYVDGVNRAANGMTE
+782 SYVGGVNRAANGMTE

-817 QLSDGTGEFADQTSD
+817 RLSDGTGDFADQTSD

-843 LMGETKKDAKDQTSF
+843 LMGETKKDVKDQTSF

>member
-122 SDGHYAISTGDA
+122 SDGHYAISTDDA

-320 FSTLQNAGSRLTGG
+320 FSSLQNAGSRLTGG

-451 NDRGTKTASAS
+451 NDSGSKTASAS

-536 AYQQKTAAAQKQALL
+536 AYQQKTVAAQKQALL

-571 MAQAAGQAE
+571 MSQAAGQAE

-598 AMQRLGSGSSALS
+598 AMQHLGSGSSALS

-626 GLRRYVGGVGAV
+626 GLRRYVDGVGDI

-644 NGLKTTDVVA
+644 NGSKTKDIVA

-659 LPPSQTAKAQAD
+659 L
-671 TPTTPPSK
+671 
-679 TAEAQAGTPTTPPSV
+679 PPSV

-722 GKALQSPENTQALLE
+722 GKALQSPETTQALLE

-771 NNSSTLADGLA
+771 NNSSALVDGLA

-817 QLSDGTGEFADQTSD
+817 RLSDGTGDFADQTSD

-843 LMGETKKDAKDQTSF
+843 LMGEMKKDVKDQTSF
-858 ADARNG
+858 ADTRNG

>member
-229 IGLPGKEAKIF
+229 IGLPGKEVKIF

-247 DFHLPAITFAG
+247 NFHLPAITFAG

-422 SEEGGKLVGYSGQIQ
+422 SEEGGKLVGYSAQIQ

-451 NDRGTKTASAS
+451 NDSSSKTASAS

-571 MAQAAGQAE
+571 MSQAAGQAE

-598 AMQRLGSGSSALS
+598 AMQHLGSGSSALS

-626 GLRRYVGGVGAV
+626 GLRRYVDGVGDI

-644 NGLKTTDVVA
+644 NGSKTKDIVA

-659 LPPSQTAKAQAD
+659 L
-671 TPTTPPSK
+671 
-679 TAEAQAGTPTTPPSV
+679 PPSV

-722 GKALQSPENTQALLE
+722 GKALQSPETTQALLE

-771 NNSSTLADGLA
+771 NNSSALVDGLA
-782 SYVDGVNRAANGMTE
+782 SYVGGVNRAANGMTE

-817 QLSDGTGEFADQTSD
+817 RLSDGTGDFADQTSD

-843 LMGETKKDAKDQTSF
+843 LMGETKKDVKDQTSF

-877 IKKPQEAKEKAPVKK
+877 IKKPQEAKEKAPAKK
-892 NISLWDRIVNLFT
+892 NSSLWDRIVNLFT

>member
-36 PIRVADTSS
+36 PLRVADTSS

-305 GFSALDYGLGRLTGG
+305 GFSALDYGLSRLTGG
-320 FSTLQNAGSRLTGG
+320 FSSLQNAGSRLTGG

-422 SEEGGKLVGYSGQIQ
+422 SEEGGKLVGYSAQIQ

-451 NDRGTKTASAS
+451 NDSGSKTASAS

-598 AMQRLGSGSSALS
+598 AMQHLGSASSALS

-626 GLRRYVGGVGAV
+626 GLRRYVGGVGDV

-644 NGLKTTDVVA
+644 NGLKTTDIVA

-659 LPPSQTAKAQAD
+659 L
-671 TPTTPPSK
+671 
-679 TAEAQAGTPTTPPSV
+679 PPSV

-722 GKALQSPENTQALLE
+722 GKALQSPETTQALLE

-771 NNSSTLADGLA
+771 NNSSALADGLA

-817 QLSDGTGEFADQTSD
+817 RLSDGTGDFADQTSD

-843 LMGETKKDAKDQTSF
+843 LMGETKKDVKDQTSF

-877 IKKPQEAKEKAPVKK
+877 IKKPQEAKEKAPAKK

>member
-229 IGLPGKEAKIF
+229 IGLPGKEVKIF

-247 DFHLPAITFAG
+247 NFHLPAITFAG

-411 ATKTRD
+411 ATKTRE
-417 GLSAL
+417 GLSSL
-422 SEEGGKLVGYSGQIQ
+422 SEEGGKLVGYSAQIQ

-445 SLSSLP
+445 SLSSLS
-451 NDRGTKTASAS
+451 NDNGSKTASAS

-536 AYQQKTAAAQKQALL
+536 AYQQKTSAAQKQALL

-598 AMQRLGSGSSALS
+598 AMQHLDSGSSALS

-626 GLRRYVGGVGAV
+626 GLRRYVDGVGDI

-644 NGLKTTDVVA
+644 NGSKTKDIVA

-659 LPPSQTAKAQAD
+659 L
-671 TPTTPPSK
+671 
-679 TAEAQAGTPTTPPSV
+679 PPSV

-722 GKALQSPENTQALLE
+722 GKALQSPETTQALLE

-771 NNSSTLADGLA
+771 NNSSALVDGLA

-817 QLSDGTGEFADQTSD
+817 RLSDGTGDFADQTSD

-843 LMGETKKDAKDQTSF
+843 LMGEMKKDVKDQTSF
-858 ADARNG
+858 ADTRNG

>member
-360 TSTKDIEDAMQQV
+360 TSTKNIEDAMQQV

-422 SEEGGKLVGYSGQIQ
+422 SEEGGKLVGYSAQIQ

-451 NDRGTKTASAS
+451 NDSGSKTASAS

-478 EASRSLQQAKG
+478 ETSRSLQQAKD
-489 ATDAV
+489 ATAAV

-571 MAQAAGQAE
+571 MSQAAGQAE

-598 AMQRLGSGSSALS
+598 AMQHLGSGSSALS

-626 GLRRYVGGVGAV
+626 GLRRYVDGVGDI

-644 NGLKTTDVVA
+644 NGSKTKDIVA

-659 LPPSQTAKAQAD
+659 L
-671 TPTTPPSK
+671 
-679 TAEAQAGTPTTPPSV
+679 PPSV

-722 GKALQSPENTQALLE
+722 GKALQSPETTQALLE

-771 NNSSTLADGLA
+771 NNSSALVDGLA
-782 SYVDGVNRAANGMTE
+782 SYVDGVNRAANGMTV

-817 QLSDGTGEFADQTSD
+817 RLSDGTGDFADQTSD

-843 LMGETKKDAKDQTSF
+843 LMGETKKDVKDQTSF

-877 IKKPQEAKEKAPVKK
+877 IKKPQEAKEKAPAKK
-892 NISLWDRIVNLFT
+892 NNSLWDRIVNLFT